1 MLKVKKEEVAELT
14 SDFSFQ
20 ITEISR
26 FVKSEINQE
35 LFDSVYGKDEVKD
48 EKAFREKIAE
58 GLSAQ
63 LVNDSDYK
71 FLVDVRKYLENKVGE
86 LTFPDALLKK
96 IMLNNNKDKG
106 EKFVED
112 NYAQSIKEL
121 TWHLIREQLVE
132 ANGIKIDDND
142 IKETAKEAAR
152 AQFAQYGMTNI
163 PEEYIDNY
171 ANDMLKKREYVDSL
185 VDRSIDR
192 KLTAV
197 LKNVVKLEQKE
208 ATLDELNE
216 MMKGE

>member
-1 MLKVKKEEVAELT
+1 
-14 SDFSFQ
+14 
-20 ITEISR
+20 
-26 FVKSEINQE
+26 
-35 LFDSVYGKDEVKD
+35 
-48 EKAFREKIAE
+48 
-58 GLSAQ
+58 
-63 LVNDSDYK
+63 
-71 FLVDVRKYLENKVGE
+71 
-86 LTFPDALLKK
+86 
-96 IMLNNNKDKG
+96 MLNNNKDKG

-142 IKETAKEAAR
+142 IKETAKEEAR

-208 ATLDELNE
+208 ATLDEFNE